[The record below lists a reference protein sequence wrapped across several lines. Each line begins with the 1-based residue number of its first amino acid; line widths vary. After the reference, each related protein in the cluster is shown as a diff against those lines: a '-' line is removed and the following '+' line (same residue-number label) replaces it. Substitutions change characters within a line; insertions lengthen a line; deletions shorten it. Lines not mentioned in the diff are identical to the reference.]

1 MTFIE
6 KRTAYKAINDRRI
19 LFVHPSYNRSFGS
32 FYNIYQ
38 FFPGARGLM
47 SPLGILIV
55 ANYLPQR
62 WIIRIVDENVRTLT
76 DADLDWA
83 DVLFISGMHIQK
95 PNILRIQQRAHGRG
109 KMTVLGG
116 CSVSAAPEDYPDMD
130 VIHCGELGDATDE
143 LIELVDK
150 TPVGSYPK
158 NQIRLN
164 TLERIPLADFPCPAY
179 HLIDMSSYL
188 VTPMQFSSGCPYTC
202 EFCDIP
208 ALYGRNARL
217 KPIEKII
224 HELDV
229 IKQRGHVG
237 TIYFVDDNFIA
248 NQKAAKDLLPALAQ
262 WQKENNYPFDF
273 GMEATINLAKRTD
286 ILEAM
291 KEAYVTDCYFGIESP
306 EENTLKDID
315 KKQNLGMPLVDALN
329 KVRSYGIEALA
340 GVILGFD
347 SDTEKTEQCLLK
359 FIDEC
364 NCPLI
369 AVNLLFALPKTP
381 LWDRLTME
389 KRLLPDEK
397 AYHTNIRFKMPNEI
411 VLAMWR
417 NCTRAA
423 YEPGAVYRRYQHNME
438 TTYRARLQLRTGR
451 FGRGPN
457 QLPKLGYILT
467 KILWTIGLRSSYRK
481 EFWQQIKRTLCE
493 GDLEHAIKISVM
505 GHHFIEYGKEC
516 ENTSVRASYYTKA

>member
-1 MTFIE
+1 MMFIE
-6 KRTAYKAINDRRI
+6 KRTAYKAVNKRRI

-38 FFPGARGLM
+38 FFPGTRGLM

-55 ANYLPQR
+55 ASYLPKD
-62 WIIRIVDENVRTLT
+62 WIIRIVDENVRALT

-83 DVLFISGMHIQK
+83 DVVFVSGMHIQR

-116 CSVSAAPEDYPDMD
+116 CSVSAAPEDYPDFN
-130 VIHCGELGDATDE
+130 VIHCGELGDATDA
-143 LIELVDK
+143 LIEFVDK
-150 TPVGSYPK
+150 NPVGSYPQ

-164 TLERIPLADFPCPAY
+164 TLERLPLAEFPCPAY
-179 HLIDMSSYL
+179 HLVDLNSYL
-188 VTPMQFSSGCPYTC
+188 VTAMQFSSGCPYTC

-208 ALYGRNARL
+208 ALYGRNPRL
-217 KPIEKII
+217 KPIEKIL
-224 HELDV
+224 HELD
-229 IKQRGHVG
+229 ILKQTGHFG
-237 TIYFVDDNFIA
+237 SIYFVDDNFIA
-248 NQKAAKDLLPALAQ
+248 NQKAALELLPALAR
-262 WQKENNYPFDF
+262 WQKENHYPFDF
-273 GMEATINLAKRTD
+273 GIEATINLAKRTD

-291 KEAYVTDCYFGIESP
+291 REAYVTDCYFGIESP

-315 KKQNLGMPLVDALN
+315 KKQNLGMPIVAALD

-347 SDTEKTEQCLLK
+347 SDTEKTEQYILK

-381 LWDRLTME
+381 LWDRLVRE
-389 KRLLPDEK
+389 ERVLPDKESH
-397 AYHTNIRFKMPNEI
+397 HTNIRFKMPHET

-423 YEPGAVYRRYQHNME
+423 YQPLSVYRRYQHNME
-438 TTYRARLQLRTGR
+438 TTYRARLQLGHGR
-451 FGRGPN
+451 FGRNLN

-467 KILWTIGLRSSYRK
+467 KILWVIGLRSSYRTA
-481 EFWQQIKRTLCE
+481 FWQQMKKTLGK
-493 GDLEHAIKISVM
+493 GDLEHAIKIAVM
-505 GHHFIEYGKEC
+505 GHHFIEFGKEC
-516 ENTSVRASYYTKA
+516 ENPSVRGSYYTKA